1 MDAKRGG
8 LKRDKYTSIWDRWQN
23 DEVFR
28 ESLLVHGWTD
38 EWVKYLDY
46 ISEIDIC
53 HNAPHRQRLRYES
66 TVHMRG
72 VDSNKQA
79 GPLCQR
85 PDYKS
90 SANPLVSLQWAQGEE
105 VPHIAIQERTRQ
117 DNTLDPAVQQ
127 HLQWLSFNWPTYF
140 SSSSSSISKDNST
153 WWSSSSWD
161 HKWQDWHSGM
171 WQTIG
176 EADLSHSSHTI
187 SDNIVMWENRHS
199 SADWVCF
206 KTQTLLVILRTR
218 NQPQEECCIFFGS
231 RTFVLVSWMCKK
243 QTDVSHSSTESEI
256 ISLQQMSNPN
266 TQAFRKMVQLFIP
279 KPRPRKS
286 KEDRRLINWVMWI
299 MYPPTHILLKMSLSC
314 TYLKTTKPWSKWEL
328 KDEVRR
334 WDTCQ
339 EPTELRL
346 IGCSTE
352 TIFEPKVQIKY
363 VDTKNQPAD
372 ILTRGVFRV
381 TSGITFS
388 VCSTWWVSRC
398 SLADT
403 SAFFFLIRSEKQSAM
418 SKRGQ
423 EATSSEGSPMAKP
436 RPTIPAKAKSVNLV
450 LRSPWSAK
458 EHPPHDV
465 GHLVNP
471 GNDDEGQGDNTS
483 RRRLVRITQ
492 NPETESS
499 QARRQEKAHSSDSWK
514 LFDLEESSNSTG
526 TWRRVPAATP
536 RTKFQN
542 MK

>member
-1 MDAKRGG
+1 
-8 LKRDKYTSIWDRWQN
+8 
-23 DEVFR
+23 
-28 ESLLVHGWTD
+28 
-38 EWVKYLDY
+38 
-46 ISEIDIC
+46 
-53 HNAPHRQRLRYES
+53 
-66 TVHMRG
+66 MRG

-90 SANPLVSLQWAQGEE
+90 SANALVSLQWAQGKE

-218 NQPQEECCIFFGS
+218 NQPQEESCIFLEVEHLFLSVGCARNKLMS
-231 RTFVLVSWMCKK
+231 RTVLQSPRLFLYNNVQPKHTSIQENGSTLHSKTEAQK
-243 QTDVSHSSTESEI
+243 VKRRQKVDQLSDVDYVPTNTHSSQNESQLY
-256 ISLQQMSNPN
+256 IS
-266 TQAFRKMVQLFIP
+266 
-279 KPRPRKS
+279 
-286 KEDRRLINWVMWI
+286 EDNEAVI
-299 MYPPTHILLKMSLSC
+299 
-314 TYLKTTKPWSKWEL
+314 KWEL

-352 TIFEPKVQIKY
+352 TILNPRSKSNMLTPK
-363 VDTKNQPAD
+363 TNL
-372 ILTRGVFRV
+372 LTF
-381 TSGITFS
+381 
-388 VCSTWWVSRC
+388 
-398 SLADT
+398 
-403 SAFFFLIRSEKQSAM
+403 
-418 SKRGQ
+418 
-423 EATSSEGSPMAKP
+423 
-436 RPTIPAKAKSVNLV
+436 
-450 LRSPWSAK
+450 
-458 EHPPHDV
+458 
-465 GHLVNP
+465 
-471 GNDDEGQGDNTS
+471 
-483 RRRLVRITQ
+483 
-492 NPETESS
+492 
-499 QARRQEKAHSSDSWK
+499 
-514 LFDLEESSNSTG
+514 
-526 TWRRVPAATP
+526 
-536 RTKFQN
+536 
-542 MK
+542 